1 MVELEN
7 HKPVI
12 PVVITESGKDQG
24 MLTQWVTISSPREA
38 LPHLVIT
45 NTWEL
50 YPFLLRSGHTHCKQD
65 LTLHLLGGGRG
76 DTLPNV
82 GF

>member
-45 NTWEL
+45 NMGTV
-50 YPFLLRSGHTHCKQD
+50 PFPAEVRPHPL
-65 LTLHLLGGGRG
+65 
-76 DTLPNV
+76 
-82 GF
+82 